1 MLAMTIAIGS
11 GTAQATTSSETPE
24 KQVNVKVVTTDNG
37 TSETVDKIL
46 TLDNNASIESIL
58 REMGV
63 IDEFGQIADNESVE
77 IIVRR
82 KRHDALLQDINVQLE
97 PAPGPPVFRTP
108 PVQTGS
114 GFLGVN
120 IADVRVLGDAD
131 KATSRVGVA
140 IRSIIPNTGAADSDL
155 RGGDVIVSIDGIPVA
170 SVDQMVK
177 TIQALK
183 PGSKV
188 EIEFLR
194 DDQKMTTV
202 ATLGSRAEYMQRQR
216 EQNIERML
224 HKHRS
229 RRIEGGAN
237 PVLGLSLA
245 NEINQNPKVIAVM
258 PGSTADKMGF
268 QPNDKVVSVGGV
280 DASNWIAM
288 DVALRENLKLGE
300 PLNVVVDRNG
310 QQVELSGTVEIAPMS
325 AGRIQTADRIQ
336 IATPFLGVGHSTG
349 VEGSPQVTY
358 VIPNTTAEEMGIQ
371 AGDKIVGINGKKI
384 AHPMALQI
392 ALRTDVKIGEPIA
405 VDIER
410 NGEVLNFSGTAKARE
425 AKIGSSQMNG
435 RWLQLPAADLEE
447 AQRNMELAQ
456 QSLENAAGQME
467 QYAAF
472 WENDSD
478 IVFPDAPHF
487 DPQLFADHM
496 ANFSLAPM
504 DQPEVIREVRVSI
517 SVLDLGQDD
526 INTLSR
532 QIGGDLSNDLEVQDL
547 TLYPNPS
554 DGRFNLNFELPGD
567 GVSVVKIFDVAG
579 NEIYAETLNGV
590 DGNYERMIDISDK
603 PTGAYFLQVTRN
615 GQSYTKKLVID

>member
-46 TLDNNASIESIL
+46 TLDKNASIESIL
-58 REMGV
+58 RDMGV

-131 KATSRVGVA
+131 QGTSKVGVA

-194 DDQKMTTV
+194 NDQKMTTE

-216 EQNIERML
+216 EQKIERML
-224 HKHRS
+224 HRERERS
-229 RRIEGGAN
+229 QRQIER
-237 PVLGLSLA
+237 S
-245 NEINQNPKVIAVM
+245 
-258 PGSTADKMGF
+258 S
-268 QPNDKVVSVGGV
+268 
-280 DASNWIAM
+280 
-288 DVALRENLKLGE
+288 
-300 PLNVVVDRNG
+300 
-310 QQVELSGTVEIAPMS
+310 
-325 AGRIQTADRIQ
+325 
-336 IATPFLGVGHSTG
+336 TPFLGIGHKIGPGGST
-349 VEGSPQVTY
+349 EVTY
-358 VIPNTTAEEMGIQ
+358 IVPNTTAQEIGIE
-371 AGDKIVGINGKKI
+371 AGDKIVGVNGTKVG
-384 AHPMALQI
+384 HPMELQM
-392 ALRTDVKIGEPIA
+392 ALRTAVKVGEPIT

-410 NGEVLNFSGTAKARE
+410 DGVVQSLSGTAKARE
-425 AKIGSSQMNG
+425 MRIRSNAMSGQ
-435 RWLQLPAADLEE
+435 WLRAPSVDMEE
-447 AQRNMELAQ
+447 AQRNMEEAREN
-456 QSLENAAGQME
+456 LEKAAGQME
-467 QYAAF
+467 EYAAF

-478 IVFPDAPHF
+478 IAFPEAPHF
-487 DPQLFADHM
+487 DPDLFAEHM

-526 INTLSR
+526 IETLSR
-532 QIGGDLSNDLEVQDL
+532 QIGEPVNDLDVQDL

-567 GVSVVKIFDVAG
+567 GLSVVKIFDVGG

-615 GQSYTKKLVID
+615 GQSFTKKLVID